1 MFEEAPSMIRGA
13 FQLDH
18 SVVAQKSQLRLSG
31 SGQKLVRI
39 VGRDAKRSQN
49 QEIFRR

>member
-1 MFEEAPSMIRGA
+1 MTRVA
-13 FQLDH
+13 FQFDH
-18 SVVAQKSQLRLSG
+18 SVVAQSSQLKLSG

-39 VGRDAKRSQN
+39 AGRDAKKGSQN